1 MQQYLDLLND
11 ILENGEK
18 KEDRTGTGTISIF
31 GTQSKYDLRKGFPMV
46 TTKKMPF
53 KVIVAELL
61 CFIRGETTKQ
71 AFKDMN
77 CHIWDEWCNPKRVPE
92 GLSDEERKA
101 FQLEEDD
108 LGRIYGAQW
117 TDWKGYK
124 YSFANF
130 QRHKD
135 ALKYYEPFSI
145 NQLQN
150 AIDTIKTNP
159 DSRRIIV
166 SAWNPAEL
174 DQMALPPCHMFFQLY
189 VVNGRLDCQLYQR
202 SADTVLG
209 VPFNIAS
216 YAILMHMIAKE
227 CDLEAGIFT
236 HTIGDAHI
244 YLNHLDNLK
253 IQLERDP
260 LPLPKLILSDKDFWD
275 YDLNDFKLEGYE
287 SHPAIKFPIAV

>member
-1 MQQYLDLLND
+1 
-11 ILENGEK
+11 
-18 KEDRTGTGTISIF
+18 
-31 GTQSKYDLRKGFPMV
+31 MV

-77 CHIWDEWCNPKRVPE
+77 CHIWDEWCNPQKIPE

-101 FQLEEDD
+101 FQLQEDD

-117 TDWKGYK
+117 TDWKKYEQWPPDDKRDYYDPDFTEFGIKTYK
-124 YSFANF
+124 PS
-130 QRHKD
+130 
-135 ALKYYEPFSI
+135 SI

-174 DQMALPPCHMFFQLY
+174 DQMALPPCHMFFQFY

-216 YAILMHMIAKE
+216 YAILMHMVAKE

-253 IQLERDP
+253 TQLEREP
-260 LPLPKLILSDKDFWD
+260 LPLPELVMEDKGFWD
-275 YDLNDFKLEGYE
+275 YELNDFKLQGYE
-287 SHPAIKFPIAV
+287 SHSAIKFPIAV